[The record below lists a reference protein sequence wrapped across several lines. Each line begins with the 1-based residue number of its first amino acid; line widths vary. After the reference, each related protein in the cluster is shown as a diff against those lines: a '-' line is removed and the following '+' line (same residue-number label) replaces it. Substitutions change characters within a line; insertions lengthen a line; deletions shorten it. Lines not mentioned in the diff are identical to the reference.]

1 LPDKLGKFLWG
12 GMLLPNRHK
21 QWKDN
26 QKDDHEKNCQW
37 DANATAIA
45 TLLGSIPA
53 GGDEKSECMKAEFT
67 SGRWV

>member
-1 LPDKLGKFLWG
+1 
-12 GMLLPNRHK
+12 MLLPNRHK

-53 GGDEKSECMKAEFT
+53 GWQEETRSPNA
-67 SGRWV
+67 